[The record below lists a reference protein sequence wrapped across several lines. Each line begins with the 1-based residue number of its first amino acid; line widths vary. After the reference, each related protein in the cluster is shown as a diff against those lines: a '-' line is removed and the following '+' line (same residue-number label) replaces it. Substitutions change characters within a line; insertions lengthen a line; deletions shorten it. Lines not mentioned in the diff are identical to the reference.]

1 MYRHRETLEYLR
13 RTPEER
19 YLRDDLT
26 EVHPDDVEQVCDLCE
41 EPGSDRY
48 GGDDVLAEFWNP
60 EVEASV
66 VAHATCGI
74 DHGLELA

>member
-1 MYRHRETLEYLR
+1 MYRQRDTLEYLR

-48 GGDDVLAEFWNP
+48 GGDDVLAEFTGDDG
-60 EVEASV
+60 EAV
-66 VAHATCGI
+66 LAHGGCGTGA
-74 DHGLELA
+74 GLELA